1 MLFRIPKRPVNI
13 AHTRGF
19 TPAVI
24 GLAKGDQ
31 MPFTINAI
39 NSAGPTTSSCVTAGD
54 AVDKVLQL
62 EQQGY
67 ESIVVKDAAGLTIS
81 LDELSALCVA
91 GED

>member
-1 MLFRIPKRPVNI
+1 
-13 AHTRGF
+13 
-19 TPAVI
+19 
-24 GLAKGDQ
+24 

-67 ESIVVKDAAGLTIS
+67 ESIVVKNTAGLTIS